1 MSVPLRV
8 DDGVFTVAL
17 QDGAPEFSYP
27 FADKGDS
34 QTFIAHVKKR
44 IHTDSYR
51 KPTLMQ
57 RQTFNLGNAYLVD
70 PGEPRYVGCGLL
82 EWVERYASVPITRT
96 EYGST
101 VYTQQLLSRDS
112 SVLPI
117 TWSVEE
123 YSAIRD
129 AKFVYEY
136 SLNKPLATKIAPRWI
151 TLGAIVVGLG
161 GIGQLTFNQDVLAED
176 TTSEIWLAKI
186 YCRRSTIVKYLP
198 LVEIGPAG

>member
-8 DDGVFTVAL
+8 DDGVFTVAR
-17 QDGAPEFSYP
+17 QDGATEFSYP

-101 VYTQQLLSRDS
+101 VYTQQLLTADS
-112 SVLPI
+112 TVLPI
-117 TWSVEE
+117 TYSIDE
-123 YSAIRD
+123 YSATRD
-129 AKFVYEY
+129 ARFLFEY
-136 SLNKPLATKIAPRWI
+136 SLDKPLPRKIAPRWQ
-151 TLGAIVVGLG
+151 TLAGRPFAIG
-161 GIGQLTFNQDVLAED
+161 GITQLTYGQQVLAED
-176 TTSEIWLAKI
+176 SVSRIYLAKI
-186 YCRRSTIVKYLP
+186 YERQSIFVEYLP
-198 LVEIGPAG
+198 LVEVV